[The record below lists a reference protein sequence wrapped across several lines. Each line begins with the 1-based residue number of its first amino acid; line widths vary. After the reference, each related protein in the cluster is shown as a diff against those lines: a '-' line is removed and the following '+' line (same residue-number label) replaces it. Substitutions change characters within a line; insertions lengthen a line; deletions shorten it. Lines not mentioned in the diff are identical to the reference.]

1 MDKFPLLYE
10 RFSLLTTDYRLLT
23 TVQSM
28 LSIGLISDT
37 HGLFRPE
44 ARFALQDSDMI
55 LHAGDVGGPDVLD
68 GLRSIAPTFAVRG
81 NIDREGWARKLP
93 LTEIVNAGGILLYL
107 LHDLSQLDLDPKA
120 AGFSAVI
127 YGHSHRA
134 DAEMRDGVLYL
145 NPGSAGRR
153 RFDLPIT
160 VAELRINEG
169 QIKYS
174 FKTLVP

>member
-1 MDKFPLLYE
+1 
-10 RFSLLTTDYRLLT
+10 
-23 TVQSM
+23 M

-37 HGLFRPE
+37 HGLLRPE
-44 ARFALQDSDMI
+44 ARFALQGSDMI
-55 LHAGDVGGPDVLD
+55 LHAGDVGSPDVLD
-68 GLRSIAPTFAVRG
+68 GLRSIAPTIAVRG
-81 NIDREGWARKLP
+81 NVDREGWARKLP
-93 LTEIVNAGGILLYL
+93 LTEVVNAGGILLYL

-153 RFDLPIT
+153 RFDLPVT
-160 VAELRINEG
+160 VAELLVDGGRINYN
-169 QIKYS
+169 IKP
-174 FKTLVP
+174 LVP

>member
-1 MDKFPLLYE
+1 
-10 RFSLLTTDYRLLT
+10 
-23 TVQSM
+23 M

-37 HGLFRPE
+37 HGLLRPE
-44 ARFALQDSDMI
+44 ARYALQGSDMI
-55 LHAGDVGGPDVLD
+55 IHAGDVGSEDVLD
-68 GLRSIAPTFAVRG
+68 SLRLIAPLYVVRG

-93 LTEIVNAGGILLYL
+93 LAEVVTAGGLQLYV

-153 RFDLPIT
+153 RFALPIT
-160 VAELRINEG
+160 VAQLQIDEG
-169 QIKYS
+169 LIKYS
-174 FKTLVP
+174 FKTLVT